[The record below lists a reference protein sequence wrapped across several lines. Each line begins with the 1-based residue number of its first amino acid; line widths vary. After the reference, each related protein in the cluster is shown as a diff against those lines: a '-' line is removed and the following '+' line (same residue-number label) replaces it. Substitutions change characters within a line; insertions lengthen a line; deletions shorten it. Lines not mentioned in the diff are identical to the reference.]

1 MARILVVED
10 SEKLAQGLKTN
21 LEFDGHD
28 VRLVHDGTRGLDATL
43 DGWPELIILDLMLP
57 GMDGY
62 ALLRTARERGLRAPV
77 LVLTALGD
85 EAEKVRGLRFGAD
98 DYVTKPFGLME
109 LLARVEALL
118 RRSQRVQERVIH
130 DVYRFGAIEVVTT
143 SRVVTRDGVPANLRP
158 REFDLLL
165 ALCRRR
171 GEVVSRAD
179 LLRDVWGYG
188 DDVVTRTVDT
198 HIAELRRKLEADPSL
213 PRWIVTV
220 PRAGYRLATDADCGP
235 STA

>member
-21 LEFDGHD
+21 LEFDGHE
-28 VRLVHDGTRGLDATL
+28 VRLVHDGAQGLDAAL
-43 DGWPELIILDLMLP
+43 DGWPELILLDLMLP

-62 ALLRTARERGLRAPV
+62 ALLRTARERGLRIPV
-77 LVLTALGD
+77 LVLTALGE
-85 EAEKVRGLRFGAD
+85 EAEKVRGFRFGAD

-118 RRSQRVQERVIH
+118 RRSRGTPERVLH
-130 DVYRFGAIEVVTT
+130 EVYRFGTVEVQTT
-143 SRVVTRDGVPANLRP
+143 AHVVTRDGVSANLRP
-158 REFDLLL
+158 REYDLLV

-188 DDVVTRTVDT
+188 DGVVTRTVDT
-198 HIAELRRKLEADPSL
+198 HVAELRRKLEVDHAI

-220 PRAGYRLATDADCGP
+220 PRAGYRLELDAADTSHAP
-235 STA
+235 

>member
-1 MARILVVED
+1 MSRILVIED
-10 SEKLAQGLKTN
+10 SEKLAQGLRTN

-28 VRLVHDGTRGLDATL
+28 VRLVHDGVRGLDAAL
-43 DGWPELIILDLMLP
+43 DGWPELILLDLMLP

-62 ALLRTARERGLRAPV
+62 ALLRTARERGLRVPV
-77 LVLTALGD
+77 LILTALGE
-85 EAEKVRGLRFGAD
+85 EAEKVRGFRVGAD

-118 RRSQRVQERVIH
+118 RRSKVETTAAAPELYQVGDIVVQTATR
-130 DVYRFGAIEVVTT
+130 T
-143 SRVVTRDGVPANLRP
+143 VTRAGTVVSLRP

-171 GEVVSRAD
+171 GTVVSRAT

-198 HIAELRRKLEADPSL
+198 HIGELRRKLEDDAAA

-220 PRAGYRLATDADCGP
+220 PRAGYLLQDDGRTATIR
-235 STA
+235 

>member
-1 MARILVVED
+1 MARILIVED
-10 SEKLAQGLKTN
+10 SEKLAQGLRTN
-21 LEFDGHD
+21 LEFDGHE
-28 VRLVHDGTRGLDATL
+28 VRLVHDGTRGLDAAL
-43 DGWPELIILDLMLP
+43 DGWPELLLLDLMLP

-62 ALLRTARERGLRAPV
+62 ALLRTARERGLRVPV
-77 LVLTALGD
+77 LILTALGE
-85 EAEKVRGLRFGAD
+85 EAEKVRGFRFGAD

-118 RRSQRVQERVIH
+118 RRTRDTPATELRET
-130 DVYRFGAIEVVTT
+130 YRLGEVEVNTAAHT
-143 SRVVTRDGVPANLRP
+143 VTRAGGPVRLRP
-158 REFDLLL
+158 REYDLLV

-171 GEVVSRAD
+171 GAVVARAD

-198 HIAELRRKLEADPSL
+198 HIAELRRKLEPDPAL

-220 PRAGYRLATDADCGP
+220 PRAGYRLEAESA
-235 STA
+235 